1 MRSRL
6 PSQFSELPSN
16 ITHGLCFDLLTSH
29 SPQPP
34 LKPHAYCTECVCA
47 GPQGWM
53 HSVPLSLLC
62 SKFTLCCP
70 YSHCQFLPCLY
81 VNVCS
86 SGLITAEQGLALSPV
101 HFAIRT
107 LRGILLLLLLYSLRL
122 FFKSVRDSCSRPGSC
137 KSLLRLFGW
146 ILFGFR
152 EVWAEWCMIQCTGNH
167 TRIGCYRHDSVRH
180 AMLHLSAF
188 SLNHHI
194 ITPFKGNF
202 NGFLVKVNG
211 LGAGREF

>member
-1 MRSRL
+1 MCVCRATGMNA
-6 PSQFSELPSN
+6 Q
-16 ITHGLCFDLLTSH
+16 C
-29 SPQPP
+29 P
-34 LKPHAYCTECVCA
+34 LKPFVLQIYTVLPLFPLPISPLLVRQRMQFRAYNSRARLGSFPC
-47 GPQGWM
+47 
-53 HSVPLSLLC
+53 SLC
-62 SKFTLCCP
+62 HQNSQRYT
-70 YSHCQFLPCLY
+70 S
-81 VNVCS
+81 
-86 SGLITAEQGLALSPV
+86 LA
-101 HFAIRT
+101 A
-107 LRGILLLLLLYSLRL
+107 SLQPKA

-167 TRIGCYRHDSVRH
+167 TRIGCYRHDSVQH

-211 LGAGREF
+211 PGAGREF

>member
-81 VNVCS
+81 VSICS

-122 FFKSVRDSCSRPGSC
+122 FSKAWETVALTLVPANPCWDSSAGYFLGSE
-137 KSLLRLFGW
+137 KFELNDAWFSALE
-146 ILFGFR
+146 I
-152 EVWAEWCMIQCTGNH
+152 IQ
-167 TRIGCYRHDSVRH
+167 
-180 AMLHLSAF
+180 
-188 SLNHHI
+188 
-194 ITPFKGNF
+194 
-202 NGFLVKVNG
+202 
-211 LGAGREF
+211 E